1 MTTKIYEIIY
11 ERNLTELCFF
21 VHHLYFFR
29 GSKRR
34 DREREREV
42 MAKEAR
48 IADVFIYASDILKRD
63 KLCLCN

>member
-34 DREREREV
+34 DRERERSDGEGGAHCGCV
-42 MAKEAR
+42 YICIRYIEAR
-48 IADVFIYASDILKRD
+48 
-63 KLCLCN
+63 